1 MLFLLDKVDTVL
13 IVISCEWFSIPF
25 HSLVAVAFNL
35 RDIRKAWESKKQF
48 VWIYVRSF
56 LYIGAIGFI
65 IDDKDKVFTLLSQR
79 VHPLNGMFTV
89 V

>member
-1 MLFLLDKVDTVL
+1 M
-13 IVISCEWFSIPF
+13 
-25 HSLVAVAFNL
+25 
-35 RDIRKAWESKKQF
+35 
-48 VWIYVRSF
+48 WIDVRSF